1 MAPLRSCSVL
11 AFFCAAPTDAQ
22 DVFLSYPKSEL
33 VPTVTLNN
41 GVEMPQLAVAPM
53 DIDASGALIGTI
65 LDTGLKHI
73 FTAEDYYNSEGIK
86 VGLAGR
92 PRSSYFLTSMTS
104 PCIHSAS
111 KPMRNVSDPEACYNL
126 TMSEFQGQLDALGVE
141 AVDLM
146 MLHGPSRPFGFQGPC
161 GHPELNL
168 AQWRAYSDMYHAG
181 KARAIG
187 VSNYC
192 QSCLEPLIA
201 DESTPT
207 PATDQLQFHAGMGPD
222 PEALVSYLDAH
233 GIALQAYSPL
243 ASGALVSNDVATAA
257 GTAHGKSGA
266 QAALRWI
273 TQRGAS
279 FVTSA
284 SSTKHLLDDADV
296 FAWDLSDDEMA
307 AFDAL
312 SCDTNPELCTQHSG
326 TPSWGCTE

>member
-1 MAPLRSCSVL
+1 
-11 AFFCAAPTDAQ
+11 
-22 DVFLSYPKSEL
+22 VFLSYPAVET

-53 DIDASGALIGTI
+53 DIDASGTLIGTI
-65 LDTGLKHI
+65 LGTGLTHM

-86 VGLAGR
+86 AGLEGR

-111 KPMRNVSDPEACYNL
+111 KPRRNVSDPEACYNL
-126 TMSEFQGQLDALGVE
+126 TMSEFQGQLDALGVD

-168 AQWRAYSDMYHAG
+168 AQWRAYSDMYKAG

-207 PATDQLQFHAGMGPD
+207 PATDQLQFHDGMGQD
-222 PEALVSYLDAH
+222 PEALVSYHDAH

-243 ASGALVSNDVATAA
+243 ASGALVSNDVAVAA

-273 TQRGAS
+273 TQRGGS

-284 SSTKHLLDDADV
+284 SNTKHLADDADV
-296 FAWDLSDDEMA
+296 FDWDLSDDEMA

-312 SCDTNPELCTQHSG
+312 TCDTNPELCTQHSG